1 MGALYDR
8 MSRDLKLKNL
18 SEGTRR
24 HYLRCCCDFVRFHM
38 KSPEEM
44 GATECK
50 EYLAHLQQTGM
61 RAPSLKLNV
70 ASLKFLYRVTLNRR
84 AEADQLA
91 WPKVPQKKV
100 VVLSGTEVERVLGAV
115 RSLVPGVVLTA
126 AYGAG
131 LRISEACRLRVE
143 DIDGKRNVIHVR
155 QGKGQKDRYVML
167 PTRLLALLRRYW
179 VAVKPRHGWLFPGRG
194 DGHLT
199 PSAVRLALREA
210 MATCNLQKKVTA
222 HVLRHSFATHLLE
235 AGNDIRLIQVLLG
248 HASVSTTAQYAQVS
262 TAHVG
267 RVISPLDLLGTK
279 KGEVLG

>member
-1 MGALYDR
+1 M
-8 MSRDLKLKNL
+8 KNL